1 MADKDFDK
9 SAFDKAAR
17 NFEKAAECCGQGRF
31 AAAKDLL
38 LKGIKAYPEHS
49 ESHRLLGQIYFQE
62 GETEK
67 AIDTVLEALQI
78 DPKNMWALILMGNIY
93 AKDKDKVDVAEKYY
107 KTVLEY
113 YPDNAIAINNVAGV
127 YLQRDDFE
135 SGIKYMQKSLELDST
150 YLNSYYGLALA
161 YYKKDDLNKAFEVAL
176 EGAKKGKQ
184 RPEDSA
190 VRQELLKLLLTIA
203 NDICEAVDYESKV
216 FEVANRIKKEFGVRI
231 EFELD
236 ENQDTLAHLEI
247 GEFYHRDHHIVKYKK
262 DGNYCH
268 YMLHELMHLDMM
280 LRAKQK
286 GTLKVIGFKQKNFDL
301 FLNEYKRHFDTLR
314 KQYGNANAENV
325 AKQLF
330 QGMSLQVM
338 NCPLDLFVEQKIYDK
353 PEFRPLQIKSLFAM
367 ESGNIDAVKQTAG
380 VAAFPQFIK
389 DTNKLLNIVQSLMLR
404 KLYSLDFVA
413 RYNPSTNM
421 LANATRYFEKF
432 EESLAQFKDGDEYA
446 LFELV
451 ASTLGLLKYFD
462 VTKFVGDESETVEKI
477 QTEADKRQE
486 RFNETHDPKN
496 VDPVITVMMAN
507 YMVGAMEYFETC
519 LPEEVKKIAF
529 EIAMVGQNGISP
541 ERKSGYS
548 LKSIPEKDFGGY
560 ELLAYYYVSWAQAV
574 PEMLEQLGLPF
585 DNAYAMALQMFN
597 AKRGDK

>member
-1 MADKDFDK
+1 MAEKDFDR
-9 SAFDKAAR
+9 SAFDKAVR
-17 NFEKAAECCGQGRF
+17 NFEKAAECCSQGRF

-38 LKGIKAYPEHS
+38 LKGIKACPEHS

-62 GETEK
+62 GEFEK
-67 AIDTVLEALQI
+67 AVNTVFEALRI
-78 DPKNMWALILMGNIY
+78 DPKNMWALILMGNIF

-107 KTVLEY
+107 KRVLEY
-113 YPDNAIAINNVAGV
+113 YPDNAIAINNIAGV
-127 YLQRDDFE
+127 YLQRGDYE
-135 SGIKYMQKSLELDST
+135 NGIKYMQKSLELDSS

-161 YYKKDDLNKAFEVAL
+161 YYKKDNLNKAFEVAL

-190 VRQELLKLLLTIA
+190 MRQELLKLLLTIA
-203 NDICEAVDYESKV
+203 NNICDAVDYESMV
-216 FEVANRIKKEFGVRI
+216 FEVADQIKKEFGVRI

-236 ENQDTLAHLEI
+236 ENQDTLAHLET
-247 GEFYHRDHHIVKYKK
+247 GEFYHRDYHIVKYKK

-286 GTLKVIGFKQKNFDL
+286 KTLKVIGFKQENFNL
-301 FLNEYKRHFDTLR
+301 FLDEYKRHFDILR
-314 KQYGNANAENV
+314 KQFGNVDAEKV

-353 PEFRPLQIKSLFAM
+353 PEFRPLQLKSLFAM

-421 LANATRYFEKF
+421 LANATKYFEKF
-432 EESLAQFKDGDEYA
+432 EESLAQYQDGDEYV
-446 LFELV
+446 LFEYF
-451 ASTLGLLKYFD
+451 ASTLGLLKYFS
-462 VTKFVGDESETVEKI
+462 VTNFAGDGSETIEKI
-477 QTEADKRQE
+477 KTEADKRQE
-486 RFNETHDPKN
+486 QFDEAHDPKN
-496 VDPVITVMMAN
+496 VNPVVTVMMAN

-519 LPEEVKKIAF
+519 LPEEVRKIAF
-529 EIAMVGQNGISP
+529 EIAMLGQNGISP
-541 ERKSGYS
+541 DQKSGYS
-548 LKSIPEKDFGGY
+548 LKTIPEKDFGGY
-560 ELLAYYYVSWAQAV
+560 ELLAYYYVSWAQTA
-574 PEMLEQLGLPF
+574 PDMLEKLGLPF